1 MKHILGILFHNH
13 YIGSI
18 EYNNMNL
25 LRGNQW
31 KMLEIKI
38 TNMSR

>member
-1 MKHILGILFHNH
+1 MKQILGILFHNR

-18 EYNNMNL
+18 ECNNMNL

-38 TNMSR
+38 SNMLR